1 MNSLQELL
9 AQSSK
14 MQAAAD
20 RCIVS
25 GFEAARQIVAQ
36 PGGLDTFTTLGE
48 VLLSVDS
55 PAVDAMV
62 RGKVALP
69 APLFHALAMAGWGR
83 FAQILLEDCS
93 DE

>member
-20 RCIVS
+20 RCITS

-36 PGGLDTFTTLGE
+36 PKGLDTFMALGE

-55 PAVDAMV
+55 PAICAMV
-62 RGKVALP
+62 SGKVAVP
-69 APLFHALAMAGWGR
+69 ASLFRALAMAGWGR
-83 FAQILLEDCS
+83 FAQILLEDCN
-93 DE
+93 DA